1 MSSFKEQEMI
11 RVGIVGA
18 TGYAGEELISIILRH
33 PQARLVNLSAKI
45 PQALPIDKIF
55 PKFKDKLSLVRTAPD
70 VRKIIAECDLVFL
83 ALPHPASMK
92 IAPALLR
99 AGKKVIDLSAD
110 YRLKDTRTYTR
121 FYQTRHKDRV
131 NLARAVYGL
140 PELYR
145 TEIKNNRLFVTP
157 GCYLSAPII

>member
-1 MSSFKEQEMI
+1 MREGIQMI
-11 RVGIVGA
+11 KVGIVGA

-33 PQARLVNLSAKI
+33 PQARIVNLSAKI
-45 PQALPIDKIF
+45 DQALPIDKIF
-55 PKFKDKLSLVRTAPD
+55 PKFKDKLSLVCTAPD

-83 ALPHPASMK
+83 ALPHTASMK

-110 YRLKDTRTYTR
+110 YRLKDTRTYMR

-145 TEIKNNRLFVTP
+145 TEIKNARLIANP
-157 GCYLSAPII
+157 GCYP